1 MLISDLT
8 MTKLALFIAC
18 ILFLS
23 SQVAQAQKADLT
35 GDWTSEY
42 QFGPI
47 KELMTA
53 NIQQIGSN
61 LIGSYIVKPS
71 EGAEYSGIIFGAV
84 EGDKAT
90 VNYLSVRNSGDVDPQ
105 VIITLADCR
114 IVDQDKLIGTYY
126 VQDSEMNAISGP
138 FEAIR
143 E

>member
-23 SQVAQAQKADLT
+23 SQGAQAQKGDLT

>member
-8 MTKLALFIAC
+8 MTKLALFIAG

-23 SQVAQAQKADLT
+23 SQGAQAQKADLT
-35 GDWTSEY
+35 GDWNSEY